1 MLGFGAESALVARSA
16 IFRTAWRP
24 WLILDRVST
33 SFLVLDIETVLDP
46 ELPIQVSD
54 AERLPAPPHHQ
65 VVVLGALLFDAGY
78 EVKRIGVIS
87 ELKDEAG
94 ILEDFARML
103 EERRPCL
110 VTFNGRGFD
119 MPVIAA
125 RCLRHGIPFRHYYRS
140 RDVRYRFSAEG
151 HLDLMDYVADFGAA
165 KPSKLDIVAKLCGMP
180 GKVGID
186 GKDVGPMVHAGR
198 MQEVRN
204 YCLCD
209 VAQTAG
215 VFLRVQLV
223 RGEIDRAQ
231 YLAAMRGLIGQI
243 KADARLQPVAE
254 ALDERRLLLET
265 EPSQPA
271 VVS

>member
-1 MLGFGAESALVARSA
+1 V
-16 IFRTAWRP
+16 T
-24 WLILDRVST
+24 T

-46 ELPIQVSD
+46 ELPIVASD
-54 AERLPAPPHHQ
+54 AERLPSPPHHK
-65 VVVLGALLFDAGY
+65 VVVIGALLFDATY
-78 EVKRIGVIS
+78 QAKRINVIS

-103 EERRPCL
+103 EERQPCL

-119 MPVIAA
+119 MPVIAT
-125 RCLRHGIPFRHYYRS
+125 RCLRYGIPFRHYYRS
-140 RDVRYRFSAEG
+140 RDVRYRFTPEG

-198 MQEVRN
+198 IKEVRD

-223 RGEIDRAQ
+223 RGEIDREQ
-231 YLAAMRGLIGQI
+231 YLAAMRSLLALI
-243 KADARLQPVAE
+243 KADPRLQPVSE

-265 EPSQPA
+265 EPPPNPAPA
-271 VVS
+271 VPAPAAPASATPAQSGEPN